1 MSFYVDESNFS
12 LSLSLSLFIL
22 KILITL
28 SDLSHYVLSKRTEFL
43 LIKTTHPT
51 CKLAARGFT
60 DLKVQKIDKIK
71 DLCKASPCSMSKAF
85 TRQDSPL
92 VSDLRHASLLCS
104 IQQISLE
111 PLCISLLHKLLE
123 LFLLETG
130 PGCQMAVQAHYLAWI
145 YGFESDFFL
154 ECMTSSCLLLPFL
167 PPLCPPRIVFLV
179 LRIWLLHSPVAM
191 AAKCNTDARGI

>member
-145 YGFESDFFL
+145 YGFESDFFFRVYDFI
-154 ECMTSSCLLLPFL
+154 MSPPSFPSSFVSSPHCLS
-167 PPLCPPRIVFLV
+167 RSQNLV
-179 LRIWLLHSPVAM
+179 TPQPCCHGSKM
-191 AAKCNTDARGI
+191 